1 MANSTNQTVNPLS
14 TVAAYAPD
22 FRGDVVN
29 LWKTATL
36 AAASAV
42 TLPQIESFPAVFA
55 VASQGNAVATC
66 RGGLIIAHSASIVS
80 VSGAT
85 NMNQGLPSG
94 TDDIGVTISGG
105 VITLTSQGTFT
116 NPGTVQPVYVKRI
129 A

>member
-22 FRGDVVN
+22 FRGEATN
-29 LWKTATL
+29 LWQTAAL
-36 AAASAV
+36 AAGAAV

-55 VASQGNAVATC
+55 VASQGGSVATC
-66 RGGLIIAHSASIVS
+66 RGGLIIAHSASVVS
-80 VSGAT
+80 VSGTT
-85 NMNQGLPSG
+85 NMNQGSPSG

-105 VITLTSQGTFT
+105 VITLTAQGTFT